1 MEKRDETKDA
11 IDYVENSE
19 SRKHAFVDD
28 QMPLPLLLEGL
39 GADELKKIGRR
50 ATWKLD
56 LIIMPAMTM
65 YAISSAIA
73 SMCRSSTDTVQK
85 LYLELFGSTKHR
97 SRKAGGHHGRFGPDH
112 HPVQHGRQCPL
123 RWIQ

>member
-11 IDYVENSE
+11 IDYVKDSE
-19 SRKHAFVDD
+19 SRKHGFVDD

-39 GADELKKIGRR
+39 GADDLKKIGQR

-65 YAISSAIA
+65 
-73 SMCRSSTDTVQK
+73 
-85 LYLELFGSTKHR
+85 
-97 SRKAGGHHGRFGPDH
+97 
-112 HPVQHGRQCPL
+112 
-123 RWIQ
+123 

>member
-11 IDYVENSE
+11 IDYVEDSE
-19 SRKHAFVDD
+19 SRKQAFFHDE
-28 QMPLPLLLEGL
+28 MPLPLLLEGM

-65 YAISSAIA
+65 YAMLFAIA
-73 SMCRSSTDTVQK
+73 LKCQAFTDAVQK
-85 LYLELFGSTKHR
+85 LYPQLSRPTKHR
-97 SRKAGGHHGRFGPDH
+97 SRKAGGHHGRSRFEY
-112 HPVQHGRQCPL
+112 HPVQHGRQCPV
-123 RWIQ
+123 RWLQ